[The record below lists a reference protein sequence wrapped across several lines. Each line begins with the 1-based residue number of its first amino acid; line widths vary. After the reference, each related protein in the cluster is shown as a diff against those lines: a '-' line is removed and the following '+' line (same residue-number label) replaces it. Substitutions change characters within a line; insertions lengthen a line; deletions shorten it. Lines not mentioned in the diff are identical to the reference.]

1 MHVTG
6 IGQCSWDYLGVM
18 DSYPS
23 VDTKTEIHEWQEQ
36 GGGPVATALVALA
49 RLGVSCSFH
58 GIAGDDYQGEMIRAS
73 LEAEGIDAKG
83 LVTRR
88 NSSSQLAFIA
98 VEKQTGKRT
107 IFWRRPTGKP
117 LGQEEAVSLFQQGS
131 DFLHLDGLMAD
142 MSLCAAREARKRSIP
157 VMIDASRMR
166 PGIIEIARASDYVVA
181 SEQFARDIDPRWE
194 DDENAFM
201 GQLDLLGLATVTVTL
216 GPRGSVTF
224 MNGKV
229 LRIPGFEVEV
239 ADTTGAG
246 DVFHGGFIF
255 GLLKGWHITDT
266 IRFASALAAL
276 KCTRI
281 GGRAGIPSLD
291 QTLEFL
297 AERGF
302 PLNTGG

>member
-1 MHVTG
+1 
-6 IGQCSWDYLGVM
+6 
-18 DSYPS
+18 
-23 VDTKTEIHEWQEQ
+23 
-36 GGGPVATALVALA
+36 
-49 RLGVSCSFH
+49 
-58 GIAGDDYQGEMIRAS
+58 
-73 LEAEGIDAKG
+73 
-83 LVTRR
+83 
-88 NSSSQLAFIA
+88 
-98 VEKQTGKRT
+98 
-107 IFWRRPTGKP
+107 
-117 LGQEEAVSLFQQGS
+117 
-131 DFLHLDGLMAD
+131 
-142 MSLCAAREARKRSIP
+142 
-157 VMIDASRMR
+157 MR

-224 MNGKV
+224 LDGKV

-266 IRFASALAAL
+266 IRLASALAAL